1 MERFILTEKEQQVFK
16 LCSALLNK
24 EHGMMSFEAIV
35 EDIGLSRRTINYAI
49 LKLSDILNLVVGEE
63 GYSLYKTADK
73 VYLEL
78 NQSISFQIL
87 KNAYIADSFFLHFFQ
102 EVYHERFSNLI
113 NETEAKFVSYET
125 GKKELVKC
133 RNYLQHFSLQ
143 LSTKKKAARMI
154 SGEEKQIRFMF
165 FCMVLSQFQCRYIDF
180 FETENSQLTL
190 FLDDIVEEFP
200 YIFQSSKLKIK
211 IFYRIALDRI
221 KKGHLLPDDL
231 VYPNYFE
238 CPVLPLAVFRKKVEQ
253 LFLDINLT
261 AEQKKEKLNFYI
273 FYSVRSSINR
283 PIL

>member
-200 YIFQSSKLKIK
+200 YIFQSSKLK
-211 IFYRIALDRI
+211 
-221 KKGHLLPDDL
+221 
-231 VYPNYFE
+231 
-238 CPVLPLAVFRKKVEQ
+238 
-253 LFLDINLT
+253 
-261 AEQKKEKLNFYI
+261 
-273 FYSVRSSINR
+273 
-283 PIL
+283 